1 LSIDHASSKGATM
14 HGQVGVH
21 YMKILN
27 FFFGRASH
35 RNFVAALC
43 APKGAAKVAA
53 KLSLRLRGVPLKGT
67 APLPPPR

>member
-1 LSIDHASSKGATM
+1 
-14 HGQVGVH
+14 
-21 YMKILN
+21 MKIFY
-27 FFFGRASH
+27 FFSEGAFH

-53 KLSLRLRGVPLKGT
+53 NLSLRLRGVPLKGT